1 VADTPEI
8 VSGSAAVEQDL
19 ALIRDAAEEAGRI
32 ALTYFHGH
40 EEMDV
45 RMKGGNSPVS
55 AGDLAADTYLRE
67 ILTKARPDYGWLS
80 EESTDVSRT
89 RRQTAP
95 RSFIIDP
102 IDGTRAFIDGR
113 DIWCVSVGIVEGEV
127 PVAGVLE
134 CPALGERFWASAGG
148 GAFKDGRRLAVAK
161 TPRAQPVV
169 AAPPKAEP
177 QLKRAFPG
185 GYTRRGHIPSLA
197 YRLAMVADGTLDA
210 TLVKPRSHDWDIAAA
225 VVILSEAG
233 ARLTAMDGTA
243 VILNGDDIVKP
254 AMMAGSPHML
264 EAMFGVVTAHAF
276 G

>member
-1 VADTPEI
+1 MADTPEI
-8 VSGSAAVEQDL
+8 ISGCASIAQDL
-19 ALIRDAAEEAGRI
+19 ALIRDAAQEAGRI

-40 EEMDV
+40 REMDV

-67 ILTKARPDYGWLS
+67 VLMKARPDYGWLS

-95 RSFIIDP
+95 RSFIVDP

-113 DIWCVSVGIVEGEV
+113 DIWCVSIGVVEGTA

-134 CPALGERFWASAGG
+134 CPALRECYWASAGG
-148 GAFKDGRRLAVAK
+148 GAFKDGRRLFVSA
-161 TPRAQPVV
+161 PRKQPVV
-169 AAPPKAEP
+169 AAPPRAEP
-177 QLKRAFPG
+177 QLERAFPG
-185 GYTRRGHIPSLA
+185 GYKRRGHIPSLA
-197 YRLAMVADGTLDA
+197 YRLAMVADGALDA

-225 VVILSEAG
+225 VVILAEAG
-233 ARLTAMDGTA
+233 ARLTDMDGVEVT
-243 VILNGDDIVKP
+243 LNGADIVKP
-254 AMMAGSPHML
+254 AMVAGSPPIL
-264 EAMFGVVTAHAF
+264 EAMFGVVTAQAF